1 MTTSTKTAG
10 PALSKGKKFSPN
22 QQQQQVPSDFR
33 FKYPEFLPSPEYK
46 FRNPIR
52 EKIERAD
59 MLSRRN
65 QLNVPEFYV
74 GSIVA
79 VTSSDVHAAKKT
91 NRFLGICI
99 QRQGCGLRA
108 SFVLRN
114 CIDNQGVEIKFEL
127 YDPTIQKIEVIRL
140 EKRLDSD
147 LQYLRDCEPEFSTF
161 DLNMESEILAEGSEI
176 PVNPLKVRLRP
187 RPWTQKW
194 ERKELKGI
202 ENIDA
207 LLYEKHRRKAAK
219 VEKPWEKYDLM
230 LQYRKTIPEEEQNK
244 IFGEIQPRLNEISE
258 ENKKKVKAIRRGA
271 FTKPNQLG

>member
-1 MTTSTKTAG
+1 M
-10 PALSKGKKFSPN
+10 
-22 QQQQQVPSDFR
+22 
-33 FKYPEFLPSPEYK
+33 K
-46 FRNPIR
+46 FRNPVR
-52 EKIERAD
+52 EKIERED
-59 MLSRRN
+59 MLTRRN

-127 YDPTIQKIEVIRL
+127 YDPTIQKIELIRL
-140 EKRLDSD
+140 EKRLDDD

-161 DLNMESEILAEGSEI
+161 DLNMESEILAEGSEV

-202 ENIDA
+202 ENIED
-207 LLYEKHRRKAAK
+207 LLYDKHRRKAQKAA
-219 VEKPWEKYDLM
+219 KPWEKYDLM
-230 LQYRKTIPEEEQNK
+230 RQYRKTIPEEEQIQ
-244 IFGEIQPRLNEISE
+244 IFKEIQPKLNEISE